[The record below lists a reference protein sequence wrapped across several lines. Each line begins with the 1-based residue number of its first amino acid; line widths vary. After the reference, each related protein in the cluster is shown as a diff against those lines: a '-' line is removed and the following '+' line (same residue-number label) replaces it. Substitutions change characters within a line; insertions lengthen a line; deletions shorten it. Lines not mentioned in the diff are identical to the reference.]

1 MAFVNYDCRFSAAD
15 LRVQGRISDAGVF
28 KNSAMHFALGNNK
41 FNLHNRCR
49 LRLAGN
55 NESDPHSS
63 SVPFVFVT
71 DDAFQLTSYC
81 MEPDGRKNLTD
92 AQRLYDYRLS
102 RKCSVT
108 ENAFGI
114 LVNRF
119 RLFSVRNNLNE
130 NNISIVVLAPLSLH
144 SLLS

>member
-1 MAFVNYDCRFSAAD
+1 
-15 LRVQGRISDAGVF
+15 
-28 KNSAMHFALGNNK
+28 
-41 FNLHNRCR
+41 
-49 LRLAGN
+49 
-55 NESDPHSS
+55 
-63 SVPFVFVT
+63 
-71 DDAFQLTSYC
+71 